1 EQIEKLIGFFVNT
14 LPLRINL
21 HREMQFTEL
30 LSQVKKTTIDAY
42 DHQDV
47 PFELL
52 VDELQIER
60 DSSRN
65 ALFQVLFVLQ
75 NAQLQ
80 AVDLEKA
87 TMELE
92 ILDSDTAK
100 FDMSVQI
107 FELEDTLSIKLEY
120 NTDLF
125 FDDTIERFLAHYETI
140 LASVIHNQKAKIGE
154 LSILPQ
160 SEYTKLVS
168 EWNEKSATYNGN
180 QCIHELFEAA
190 VHKTPSATALIY

>member
-1 EQIEKLIGFFVNT
+1 LFMLLLSAFSSLLHRYTGQEDLVVGSLVANRNREQIEKLIGFFVNT

-107 FELEDTLSIKLEY
+107 FELEDTLS
-120 NTDLF
+120 
-125 FDDTIERFLAHYETI
+125 
-140 LASVIHNQKAKIGE
+140 
-154 LSILPQ
+154 
-160 SEYTKLVS
+160 
-168 EWNEKSATYNGN
+168 
-180 QCIHELFEAA
+180 
-190 VHKTPSATALIY
+190 